1 LIQNLIMAA
10 EHININSWQHRRVVF
25 ATGAMLLLI
34 LLIRTG
40 WAAED
45 AYISLLLTV
54 GAYFLLMYQQTGS
67 AMVVGTAILL
77 SSKAFMDFSVSG
89 LENPATHFGI
99 AAFCWAYWRKQSA
112 LVLTLIASLT
122 AVNRLDSFLLFVPAL
137 LLVYY
142 RLGWQAWKPVM
153 LGLTPLIAWEMFSL
167 FYYGFPFPNTAYA
180 KLNTGVS
187 SGELIRQ
194 GVAYL
199 SNDYHWDKVTAIV
212 IVAGILSGLWNTDWP
227 LALGVLASVL
237 YVVRV
242 GGDFMSGRF
251 LSPALFLACGLI
263 VRRTRLRWP
272 ATLGIATAI
281 LLLGLR
287 NPRPTLTTT
296 SNFGVGL
303 PTPMSHGIADERAI
317 AELS

>member
-1 LIQNLIMAA
+1 MYTDPLFVFLQIAGTWISGDVYWATRDSLAPA
-10 EHININSWQHRRVVF
+10 HRGRLLP
-25 ATGAMLLLI
+25 AM
-34 LLIRTG
+34 
-40 WAAED
+40 
-45 AYISLLLTV
+45 YP
-54 GAYFLLMYQQTGS
+54 QTAS

-99 AAFCWAYWRKQSA
+99 AAFCWAYWRNQSA
-112 LVLTLIASLT
+112 LVLTLIASFT
-122 AVNRLDSFLLFVPAL
+122 AVNRLDSFLL
-137 LLVYY
+137 
-142 RLGWQAWKPVM
+142 
-153 LGLTPLIAWEMFSL
+153 AWEMFSI

-199 SNDYHWDKVTAIV
+199 SNDYHWDKLTAIV
-212 IVAGILSGLWNTDWP
+212 IVGGIVLGLWKTDWP

-263 VRRTRLRWP
+263 IHRTRLRWT
-272 ATLGIATAI
+272 ATLGITTAI
-281 LLLGLR
+281 LVLGLR

-303 PTPMSHGIADERAI
+303 PHTDVSRDCG
-317 AELS
+317 